1 MDGWFVWFWFFVGK
15 KSFYLV
21 IERMRVGVVFSRNCR
36 RGCEEKQ
43 KIRFNDPF
51 DVVLKIIWC
60 IYWKFN
66 YIECLCERVVFFYL
80 FIFLWLIFKI
90 RKVNFKLYFKG
101 RGFILLIMNLD
112 RKVDIASLVV
122 KYIWF
127 KLKIEVHK
135 EDFHHLSL

>member
-21 IERMRVGVVFSRNCR
+21 IEKWGWRWKFVCFPEICR

-60 IYWKFN
+60 IY
-66 YIECLCERVVFFYL
+66 
-80 FIFLWLIFKI
+80 
-90 RKVNFKLYFKG
+90 
-101 RGFILLIMNLD
+101 
-112 RKVDIASLVV
+112 
-122 KYIWF
+122 
-127 KLKIEVHK
+127 
-135 EDFHHLSL
+135 